1 MNSFA
6 IVFALRNQLLI
17 IAKIPFQRS
26 YIVTATVRS
35 EKRASEIIKAHPN
48 WEGKIEFAIVED
60 FTTAAPFDIIFEKAK
75 DLFTYIIHT
84 ASPLRFSVN
93 DIQKEMIE
101 PAEKG

>member
-6 IVFALRNQLLI
+6 IVFALQLLI

-35 EKRASEIIKAHPN
+35 EKRASEIIKAHPD